1 MPVVSQC
8 YFARLERTAAD
19 ESRFCKKKMAEKIDC
34 IEVSDSGST
43 SPNEDLQE
51 IQEIAQGVD
60 SIEISDDSE
69 EFLNVKA
76 NPGLNPN
83 SARKEIHII
92 EGPEETELE
101 RILKKNEYYKR
112 PKKDCEFVEIEE
124 AAETELERILKKNE
138 YYKRLKKDREFVE
151 ILDKPDGS
159 LLSKPSTSKQE
170 DIQIISKKRGCSMIS
185 TKPLEPKSSQSMVQ
199 LTQTKRKINP
209 GDIFRKTYFLGS
221 DVQREKIGN
230 VTKKLHYYKALTC
243 LECNRTFHTRFGLEM
258 HHGTI
263 HPNGQPFNQM
273 TQFEEIDCTDL
284 SDD

>member
-1 MPVVSQC
+1 M
-8 YFARLERTAAD
+8 
-19 ESRFCKKKMAEKIDC
+19 DC
-34 IEVSDSGST
+34 IDLSDSGSS
-43 SPNEDLQE
+43 SPIEDL
-51 IQEIAQGVD
+51 QEIAQGVD

-92 EGPEETELE
+92 EGAE
-101 RILKKNEYYKR
+101 
-112 PKKDCEFVEIEE
+112 
-124 AAETELERILKKNE
+124 ETELERILKKNE
-138 YYKRLKKDREFVE
+138 YYKRLKKNREIE
-151 ILDKPDGS
+151 ENLGKPDGS
-159 LLSKPSTSKQE
+159 LLPKPSTSKQEDFQIIGEIVEIEETELERILKKNDYYERLKKNRVENLDEPDGSMLPKPSTSKQE
-170 DIQIISKKRGCSMIS
+170 DIQIIGKKRGCSMIS
-185 TKPLEPKSSQSMVQ
+185 TKSLEPESSQNVVQ

-243 LECNRTFHTRFGLEM
+243 LDCDRTFHTRFGLEM
-258 HHGTI
+258 HHGCI

-273 TQFEEIDCTDL
+273 TQFEEIDCAEL